1 MFSFQKIYNLRK
13 NGRNHVAKITWLEI
27 LKKEKNIYISKTEH
41 EHSCLHLSPY
51 VFVGHGLHI
60 CPVFDVYPFGQA
72 AKEKEMI
79 SSGSN
84 VLSIFPFEHRYITD

>member
-1 MFSFQKIYNLRK
+1 MEEIISLNLHGWK
-13 NGRNHVAKITWLEI
+13 FWK
-27 LKKEKNIYISKTEH
+27 KNIYISKTEH

-51 VFVGHGLHI
+51 VFVGQGLHI

-79 SSGSN
+79 SNGSN
-84 VLSIFPFEHRYITD
+84 ILSNLIPFWT